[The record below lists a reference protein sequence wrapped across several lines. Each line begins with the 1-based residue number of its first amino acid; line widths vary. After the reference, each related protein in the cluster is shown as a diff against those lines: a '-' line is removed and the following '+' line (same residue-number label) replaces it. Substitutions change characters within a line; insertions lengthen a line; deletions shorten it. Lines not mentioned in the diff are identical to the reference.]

1 MQVIVVGALGVVV
14 LAGAGCQSTS
24 GSDGAAL
31 CGSSACPA
39 ALICEHQGGPV
50 CADPTWAQWPMP
62 NAQVD
67 VDAGAPNLES
77 YTDNGDGTLTDNLTG
92 LAWQQVAAP
101 SPYTQP
107 AALGYCADL
116 SLAGHTDWRLPSV
129 TELLSIV
136 DTSTSNPSIDRMFLP
151 QTLSDYYFWSSTPY
165 AGPSGSAWGVYFNN
179 GYSDYNFVTIVYSVR
194 CVR

>member
-1 MQVIVVGALGVVV
+1 
-14 LAGAGCQSTS
+14 
-24 GSDGAAL
+24 
-31 CGSSACPA
+31 
-39 ALICEHQGGPV
+39 
-50 CADPTWAQWPMP
+50 MP

-92 LAWQQVAAP
+92 LVWQQVAAP

-116 SLAGHTDWRLPSV
+116 SLAGHSDWRLPSV

-151 QTLSDYYFWSSTPY
+151 QTLTDYYFWSSTPY
-165 AGPSGSAWGVYFNN
+165 AVPPDAGPPGSAWGVYFNN
-179 GYSDYNFVTIVYSVR
+179 GYSDYNFVTIIYSVR
-194 CVR
+194 CVRQ